1 MTASDRL
8 PSVTPSEMT
17 IRCGMWLELL
27 DEINIGAFT
36 VDLSRKILAMNYSA
50 QALMGLKESEAVGKD
65 CREVFTGVP
74 CLARCFIRGTV
85 DAPPVEP
92 DIELRDESDHTH
104 LITRLNTPVH
114 NGSGEVV
121 GCMTILQDYA
131 PIADLINRVH
141 YEERSLKIIL
151 DNLDIG
157 IFTVNRGGFVNFF
170 NMAAERITG
179 YDRRHVLG
187 QPCTAVFGPGGENA
201 ACLAERI
208 APGSEA
214 TRSMEGVIAVKDGST
229 IPIRADY
236 IPLRN
241 EKETVIGGLITFQD
255 LTVVH
260 QLNKVVS
267 ERYRFHDMI
276 GRDPAMRKVFDL
288 AAVVSESDATVLI
301 EGDTGTGKDLLAK
314 IIHATSRRSDRPM
327 VKINCA
333 SLPHNLLESELFGY
347 VRGAFTGADRDKPGR
362 FQEADGSTLFL
373 DEIGDLPLSLQGK
386 LLRVLEE
393 KEFYPLGSRHT
404 MKVDVRIIS
413 ATNRGL
419 ENLVAKRR
427 FREDLFYRLNVLRI
441 ALPPLKDRRPD
452 LPLLIS
458 HILRR
463 LCAARAVPAPSI
475 AQDAM
480 KRLLA
485 YDYPGNV
492 RQLENILEHA
502 LTTCRGDT
510 VRMDHLPEYLHQKA
524 HHPPSSGDGLTAV
537 RETATH
543 QERQTILAALA
554 RCGGHRGKA
563 AAALGMAR
571 TTLWRKMKKLGL
583 TE

>member
-1 MTASDRL
+1 MTNSQDRRSAI
-8 PSVTPSEMT
+8 PVTT
-17 IRCGMWLELL
+17 IHSSQWLELL
-27 DEINIGAFT
+27 DELNIGAFT
-36 VDLSRKILAMNYSA
+36 VDVGRQIMAMNYSA

-65 CREVFTGVP
+65 CREVFTGIP
-74 CLARCFIRGTV
+74 CLARCFIRET
-85 DAPPVEP
+85 DPSPALEP
-92 DIELRDESDHTH
+92 DIAVLDEIEEKH
-104 LITRLNTPVH
+104 LITRLNTPIY
-114 NGSGEVV
+114 NLSGDVV

-157 IFTVNRGGFVNFF
+157 IFTVNRGGFLNFF
-170 NMAAERITG
+170 NIAAERITG
-179 YDRRHVLG
+179 YDRRNVLG
-187 QPCTAVFGPGGENA
+187 KPCATIFGRQTEGDFCLADNIIPGGKTKRR
-201 ACLAERI
+201 L
-208 APGSEA
+208 
-214 TRSMEGVIAVKDGST
+214 EGVIGVKDGAT

-241 EKETVIGGLITFQD
+241 EKETIVGGLVTFQD
-255 LTVVH
+255 LTLVH

-267 ERYRFHDMI
+267 DRYRFHDMI
-276 GRDPAMRKVFDL
+276 GKDPAMRKVFDM
-288 AAVVSESDATVLI
+288 AAVVSESDAAVLI

-314 IIHATSRRSDRPM
+314 IIHASSRRARRPM

-347 VRGAFTGADRDKPGR
+347 MRGAFTGAEQDKPGR

-404 MKVDVRIIS
+404 VKVDVRIIS

-419 ENLVAKRR
+419 EKLVAKRR

-441 ALPPLKDRRPD
+441 ELPPLKDRRAD

-463 LCAARAVPAPSI
+463 LCAARATQPTNISKE
-475 AQDAM
+475 AM
-480 KRLLA
+480 GILLSF
-485 YDYPGNV
+485 DYPGNV

-502 LTTCRGDT
+502 LITCRGDSIH
-510 VRMDHLPEYLHQKA
+510 VEHLPDTLKRPLDSQAPHDAGMDAIRNTTDQ
-524 HHPPSSGDGLTAV
+524 
-537 RETATH
+537 
-543 QERQTILAALA
+543 QERSILLETLA
-554 RCGGHRGKA
+554 RYGGHRGKA
-563 AAALGMAR
+563 ADALGMAR

-583 TE
+583 I